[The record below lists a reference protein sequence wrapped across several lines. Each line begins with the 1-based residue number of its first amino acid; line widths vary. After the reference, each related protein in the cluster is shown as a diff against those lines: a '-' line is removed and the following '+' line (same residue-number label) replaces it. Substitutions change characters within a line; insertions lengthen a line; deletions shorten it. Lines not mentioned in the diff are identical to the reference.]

1 MYDQCVYVLYFQV
14 ADAVHGVLY
23 VLSHPKLTT
32 VVEPSPYQLT
42 VYLVMEQSVTT
53 AAVWHCFTAAVWH
66 SFTVVVWC
74 SCVLLVLCV
83 ASTVSRRSL
92 HVCVAST
99 VSQRSLCV
107 CCWYCVCV
115 AGRSLPALSTECS
128 VGISILN
135 RTGCD
140 STRVLHRCLPI

>member
-42 VYLVMEQSVTT
+42 VPLVMEQS
-53 AAVWHCFTAAVWH
+53 AAVWHCFTATLWR

-92 HVCVAST
+92 RVCVVNT
-99 VSQRSLCV
+99 VSRRSLRV
-107 CCWYCVCV
+107 CCWYCLLLVGAYQC
-115 AGRSLPALSTECS
+115 RQLSAQLAS
-128 VGISILN
+128 PS
-135 RTGCD
+135 
-140 STRVLHRCLPI
+140 

>member
-14 ADAVHGVLY
+14 ANAVHGVLY

-42 VYLVMEQSVTT
+42 VPLVMEQSVTT
-53 AAVWHCFTAAVWH
+53 AAVWHCFTATVWR

-92 HVCVAST
+92 RVCVVNT
-99 VSQRSLCV
+99 VSRRSLCV
-107 CCWYCVCV
+107 CVVNTVSRRSLRVCCWYCLLLVG
-115 AGRSLPALSTECS
+115 AYQRRQLSAQLAS
-128 VGISILN
+128 PS
-135 RTGCD
+135 
-140 STRVLHRCLPI
+140 

>member
-14 ADAVHGVLY
+14 ADAVHDVLY

-42 VYLVMEQSVTT
+42 VPLMMEQSVTTAAMWHCFT
-53 AAVWHCFTAAVWH
+53 AAVWHCFTAAMWR

-83 ASTVSRRSL
+83 ASTVSWRSL
-92 HVCVAST
+92 RVCVAST
-99 VSQRSLCV
+99 VSRRSLCV
-107 CCWYCVCV
+107 CCWYCVC
-115 AGRSLPALSTECS
+115 CW
-128 VGISILN
+128 
-135 RTGCD
+135 
-140 STRVLHRCLPI
+140 

>member
-42 VYLVMEQSVTT
+42 VPLVMEQSVTT
-53 AAVWHCFTAAVWH
+53 AAMWHCFTATVWR

-92 HVCVAST
+92 RVCVVNT
-99 VSQRSLCV
+99 VSRRSLRV
-107 CCWYCVCV
+107 CCWYCLLLVG
-115 AGRSLPALSTECS
+115 AYQRRQLSAQLAS
-128 VGISILN
+128 PS
-135 RTGCD
+135 
-140 STRVLHRCLPI
+140 

>member
-23 VLSHPKLTT
+23 ALSHPKLTT

-42 VYLVMEQSVTT
+42 VPLVTEQSVTT
-53 AAVWHCFTAAVWH
+53 AAVWYCFTAAVWR

-83 ASTVSRRSL
+83 ASTVSWRSL
-92 HVCVAST
+92 RVCVAST
-99 VSQRSLCV
+99 
-107 CCWYCVCV
+107 VCV
-115 AGRSLPALSTECS
+115 AGRSLPASSTECS